1 MPQKNTKQDIKIF
14 NYLNA
19 ILNELP
25 RPKGRGIQLGLVVI

>member
-19 ILNELP
+19 ILMNYPDP
-25 RPKGRGIQLGLVVI
+25 RVGVSN